1 MFLSKQLLF
10 SHSHTYRHT
19 SNTAI
24 KVSLEDRL
32 LLSIR
37 FTFSLM
43 NYPNQYIPQ
52 KYNTYVV
59 QMPSQAGQTSNQG
72 NISVLPANNGTH
84 YQISSGYSYYTDV
97 NNQGAMQGH
106 YPQQVY
112 PQSGTMN
119 STVPKFKQEAI
130 PSENQVVSHNYAL
143 QAPRSSPVTGPS
155 SGPQT
160 NNVPIQSSQ
169 AAPIPSQK
177 PMPINQLQSP
187 AAPMSYPS
195 GMAMNPAVDPQRPM
209 QQNPGMRAQG
219 AVNAGVPMQTRV
231 VPQTGV
237 SSGPM
242 QSSGVPNVMPM
253 NSMHPEAYSFIA
265 PYIVFFACAGS
276 IPRSQ
281 ERSRHLTIRTS
292 ISFLTARSRRCWRA
306 MRRCFTAVH

>member
-1 MFLSKQLLF
+1 MSVF
-10 SHSHTYRHT
+10 
-19 SNTAI
+19 
-24 KVSLEDRL
+24 
-32 LLSIR
+32 
-37 FTFSLM
+37 FTRRGR
-43 NYPNQYIPQ
+43 
-52 KYNTYVV
+52 
-59 QMPSQAGQTSNQG
+59 A
-72 NISVLPANNGTH
+72 
-84 YQISSGYSYYTDV
+84 
-97 NNQGAMQGH
+97 
-106 YPQQVY
+106 
-112 PQSGTMN
+112 
-119 STVPKFKQEAI
+119 
-130 PSENQVVSHNYAL
+130 
-143 QAPRSSPVTGPS
+143 APRGPELLDNFADNPWENIIWACQTG
-155 SGPQT
+155 
-160 NNVPIQSSQ
+160 NVPDTWTV
-169 AAPIPSQK
+169 ASQK
-177 PMPINQLQSP
+177 PMPINQLQSS
-187 AAPMSYPS
+187 AAPMSCPS

-281 ERSRHLTIRTS
+281 ERNKHLTIRTS